1 MANVV
6 SGLMPEDR
14 ELDDVDLAADEG
26 ETDESLETPPPTTRP
41 KAKRDPPT
49 KIRDLSAA
57 LRYAEPRPALTDSSG
72 KGPYGAR
79 LSRALAQMVA
89 DGLRK
94 DFKGI
99 LPAADGTGHESRA
112 RTAKGFKQLDV
123 NYSTIELGLGLG
135 VSIKTINYM
144 DQTSK
149 RFTKNYTRADNE
161 LRAEAIDYHQ
171 RQPYSVLVGILF
183 LPVEACDDATTGK
196 NEETGVSSFGAAV
209 RHFRHRAGRVSAD
222 GLIDQFEAF
231 LVAVYGWKEQDLGLL
246 RFYDV
251 ERSEVP
257 RNRRPLANETWDF
270 GGALDRIREVYDAR
284 NNPPFVWAQP

>member
-1 MANVV
+1 M
-6 SGLMPEDR
+6 SSDET
-14 ELDDVDLAADEG
+14 LDDVDRAADEADS
-26 ETDESLETPPPTTRP
+26 DESVETPTPGSEKKGRRPPP
-41 KAKRDPPT
+41 KN
-49 KIRDLSAA
+49 IRDLTAA
-57 LRYAEPRPALTDSSG
+57 LVYAEPRPALGATSG

-99 LPAADGTGHESRA
+99 LPSKDGKGHESRA

-123 NYSTIELGLGLG
+123 NYSTAELGLGLG
-135 VSIKTINYM
+135 VSLKTINYM

-171 RQPYSVLVGILF
+171 RQPYAVLIGILF
-183 LPVEACDDATTGK
+183 LPLEACDDALVGK
-196 NEETGVSSFGAAV
+196 KDEAGVSSFGAAI
-209 RHFRHRAGRVSAD
+209 RHFRHRSGRVAPD
-222 GLIDQFEAF
+222 DPIDQFEGF
-231 LVAVYGWKEQDLGLL
+231 FVATYGWQKPDLGLL

-251 ERSEVP
+251 ERHRVP
-257 RNRRPLANETWDF
+257 KSRRPREDETLDFSGMLA
-270 GGALDRIREVYDAR
+270 RIREVYDAR
-284 NNPPFVWAQP
+284 NSPSFEWAED

>member
-1 MANVV
+1 M
-6 SGLMPEDR
+6 SFDGT
-14 ELDDVDLAADEG
+14 LDDVDRAADEA
-26 ETDESLETPPPTTRP
+26 ESDASVETPMPASGKKPRKPPP
-41 KAKRDPPT
+41 KN
-49 KIRDLSAA
+49 IRDLTAA
-57 LRYAEPRPALTDSSG
+57 LRYAEPRPALAAKGG

-99 LPAADGTGHESRA
+99 LPSKDGKGHESRA

-123 NYSTIELGLGLG
+123 NYSTAELGLGLG
-135 VSIKTINYM
+135 VSLKTINYM

-171 RQPYSVLVGILF
+171 RQPYAVLVGILF
-183 LPVEACDDATTGK
+183 LPLEACDDATVGK
-196 NEETGVSSFGAAV
+196 NDEAGVSSFGAAI
-209 RHFRHRAGRVSAD
+209 RHFRHRAGRVSPD
-222 GLIDQFEAF
+222 DPIDQFEGF
-231 LVAVYGWKEQDLGLL
+231 FVATYGWQEPHVGLL

-251 ERSEVP
+251 ERHRVP
-257 RNRRPLANETWDF
+257 KNRRPHEDETLDFSGTLA
-270 GGALDRIREVYDAR
+270 RIREIYDAR
-284 NNPPFVWAQP
+284 NIPSFEWAEN